1 MGVCLKKHDGMAIM
15 NNIYV
20 KNMTQGSELKH
31 ILLFTLPLLA
41 GNLFQQLYN
50 IVDSVIVGRYLGH
63 EALAA
68 VGATGS
74 ITFLFYA
81 LCNGL
86 SAGAGILISQS
97 FGAGRHD
104 DVKRYISN
112 SAYTLLAVGAGL
124 TVISVIAAQLLLQFL
139 DTPQNILPDAVAY
152 MRTACAGTVAVAAY
166 NWINS
171 VLRALGDSKTPLY
184 FLIIAS
190 VLNVGLDLLFVF
202 VFGMGVVG
210 AAAATVISQGVSALG
225 SILFAAKKNEYLRLK
240 REHLRLRREHI
251 SRCLTTGVPIAL
263 QNALVSVSMISLQKT
278 ANSFGDTVVAAY
290 TATMRV
296 EQLIQQPFNSLGTA
310 LSTFSG
316 QNIGAGKPERV
327 VTGYRRSML
336 ITAGFGTLML
346 AVFAL
351 TANYIVGFFVTDA
364 LVVEI
369 GGKALLLSACFYVP
383 LGFIHTTSGLLNGA
397 GDVLF
402 AFLNGLAEVIGRI
415 GFAAVLVMIPGV
427 GMWSVWLTTCLTWV
441 LTAVMCLVRYKSGI
455 WRKKCLVDLK
465 QGGEIKNA

>member
-383 LGFIHTTSGLLNGA
+383 LGFIHTTRGLLNGA

-465 QGGEIKNA
+465 QGGEVKNA

>member
-1 MGVCLKKHDGMAIM
+1 MGVFLKKHDGMAIM

-225 SILFAAKKNEYLRLK
+225 SIIFAAKKNEYLRLK

-346 AVFAL
+346 AVFAM

-383 LGFIHTTSGLLNGA
+383 LGFIHTTRGLLNGA

-441 LTAVMCLVRYKSGI
+441 LTAVMCLIRYKSGI

-465 QGGEIKNA
+465 QGGEVKNA

>member
-383 LGFIHTTSGLLNGA
+383 LGFIHTTRGLLNGA

-465 QGGEIKNA
+465 QGGETENV

>member
-1 MGVCLKKHDGMAIM
+1 M

-97 FGAGRHD
+97 FGAGRND

-225 SILFAAKKNEYLRLK
+225 SIIFAAKKNEFLRLK

-383 LGFIHTTSGLLNGA
+383 LGFIHTTRGLLNGA

-441 LTAVMCLVRYKSGI
+441 LTAVMCLIRYKSGI

>member
-225 SILFAAKKNEYLRLK
+225 SILFAAKKNEFLRLK

-383 LGFIHTTSGLLNGA
+383 LGFIHTTRGLLNGA

>member
-383 LGFIHTTSGLLNGA
+383 LGFIHTTRGLLNGA

-441 LTAVMCLVRYKSGI
+441 FTAVMCLIRYKSGI